1 MKKLILILALLVT
14 MFASCDDGRIYE
26 KTVVVPEEGFTL
38 KLTGNIS
45 GISNWPDKYSVVI
58 AGFGEN
64 SEYAIISKIIPA
76 PSVDGGSVQV
86 TLSGIGDDVTT
97 LELCV
102 LNRLRKRI
110 VSYKTLNDL
119 TADADTIYMDA
130 STVDVGMY
138 STIQNKVFN
147 ENCVGCHGRSNFAA
161 KNLFLTDGKSY
172 DALVNRA
179 SNVDTEKLLV
189 SPGSAQ
195 ESFLHFVLN
204 RNGDTQHDH
213 ADILSTKTS
222 LLTLID
228 DWIDGG
234 AKQ

>member
-110 VSYKTLNDL
+110 VSYKTLDDL

-130 STVDVGMY
+130 GTVDVGMY
-138 STIQNKVFN
+138 STIQDKVFN

>member
-130 STVDVGMY
+130 GTVDVGMY